1 MAIPGIYTLA
11 TQTITTALTTQ
22 IYTAIEDLD
31 GMTEAAIQA
40 IFTYGSGGTTAIV
53 KVQTSF
59 DGGELWHDIARM
71 DFATTSAV
79 KYANLSARLSKA
91 VTSYADLSAEGVFD
105 AVLGD
110 RLRAV
115 VTTTGTYAGST
126 LLVVRARVS

>member
-1 MAIPGIYTLA
+1 
-11 TQTITTALTTQ
+11 
-22 IYTAIEDLD
+22 
-31 GMTEAAIQA
+31 
-40 IFTYGSGGTTAIV
+40 
-53 KVQTSF
+53 
-59 DGGELWHDIARM
+59 M

-126 LLVVRARVS
+126 LLAVRARVS